1 MYQVMDARFV
11 GLIFSCFNTDPNLVS
26 SLDIVCLNPFS
37 PRDVEDI
44 LWLQGSPHSR
54 RLKLRA
60 LKGDIHVSLARSIFS
75 CGHYFQ
81 VPAMK
86 ASCMV

>member
-26 SLDIVCLNPFS
+26 SLDFVCLNPFS
-37 PRDVEDI
+37 PRDVGDI
-44 LWLQGSPHSR
+44 LWLHASLHSR
-54 RLKLRA
+54 RLELRA
-60 LKGDIHVSLARSIFS
+60 LEGDVCLSCVLHFS
-75 CGHYFQ
+75 WVRYFQ
-81 VPAMK
+81 VPATK